1 MTDLEKD
8 YPKKIKA
15 EDNDNVEITF
25 NFKYGERT
33 KEFDNLILELTGLVN
48 DRRKENNKKNYSKK
62 MKNKTDRTF
71 LDS

>member
-1 MTDLEKD
+1 M
-8 YPKKIKA
+8 
-15 EDNDNVEITF
+15 EITF

-48 DRRKENNKKNYSKK
+48 DRRKENKKKNYSKK